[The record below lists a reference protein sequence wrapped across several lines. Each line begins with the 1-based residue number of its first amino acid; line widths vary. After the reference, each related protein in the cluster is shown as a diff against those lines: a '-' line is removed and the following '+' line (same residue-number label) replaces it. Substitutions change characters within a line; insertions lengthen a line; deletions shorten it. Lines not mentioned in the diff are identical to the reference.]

1 MAKVGKK
8 FNFGDLAPEIP
19 SQNTADDADAP
30 PGSPAAA
37 AKSVKSEPQ
46 EDADAAPSQPP
57 AGAKKRKATTPKKQV
72 KKEEKEDSSEGAPPP
87 PPADDDSSEDDVAKA
102 KKRAV
107 AAEGGEGTASKSSGG
122 GGKHRKGWTA
132 FNEKSG
138 HKTENGR
145 RRKDWSKPKKPKAA
159 KGAEG
164 EEESGEKKRRNPG
177 RAALSEIKRMQ
188 KTTDLIIPDLTM
200 VRIIKEAIQD
210 VLEDPRFHNTKVQDG
225 AFLQRGAAV
234 ALHHATEDYAVE
246 LFYYANRLAIHRGRQ
261 TIMPQDIREVCYLLN
276 NARSTRLQ

>member
-107 AAEGGEGTASKSSGG
+107 AAEGGEGTASKSSG